1 MSKKP
6 VPKKKQAVSSTRSRH
21 SKYVYIQR
29 KKLTNK
35 LSLVKCDSCGEM
47 KRAHFACEAC
57 GMYNG
62 KKVLDVNKSTT
73 GGNVTEI
80 EA

>member
-21 SKYVYIQR
+21 SKYAYVQR
-29 KKLTNK
+29 TKLANGVN
-35 LSLVKCDSCGEM
+35 LVACDACGEQ

-57 GMYNG
+57 GKYKG
-62 KKVLDVNKSTT
+62 KQILTVNK
-73 GGNVTEI
+73 GPKGNVTEI
-80 EA
+80 AA

>member
-21 SKYVYIQR
+21 SKYAYEQR
-29 KKLTNK
+29 QRMSKEVA
-35 LSLVKCDSCGEM
+35 LSKCDNCGAM
-47 KRAHFACEAC
+47 KRAHYACEAC
-57 GMYNG
+57 GFYNG
-62 KKVLDVNKSTT
+62 RPVFEVKSSTAPAA
-73 GGNVTEI
+73 EI

>member
-21 SKYVYIQR
+21 SKYVYTQR
-29 KKLTNK
+29 KKLQNK
-35 LSLVKCDSCGEM
+35 VQLVVCKDCGA
-47 KRAHFACEAC
+47 KHRAHYVCLEC
-57 GMYNG
+57 GKYNG
-62 KKVLDVNKSTT
+62 RQVLNKEEKAKTKA
-73 GGNVTEI
+73 TEI

>member
-21 SKYVYIQR
+21 SKYVFEKRR
-29 KKLTNK
+29 KLENGIG
-35 LSLVKCDSCGEM
+35 LGKCDSCGEM

-57 GMYNG
+57 GKYNG
-62 KKVLDVNKSTT
+62 RQVLNIDNGPKGTI
-73 GGNVTEI
+73 TEV

>member
-6 VPKKKQAVSSTRSRH
+6 VPKKKQAVSSTRSRN
-21 SKYVYIQR
+21 SKYVFEKRR
-29 KKLTNK
+29 KLANG
-35 LSLVKCDSCGEM
+35 LALGKCDNCGEM

-62 KKVLDVNKSTT
+62 KQILNVEKGPK
-73 GGNVTEI
+73 GNVTEI